1 MTNNAALAIMAKQ
14 PVVGRT
20 KTRLVP
26 FLTPGEAA
34 RLYQALLLDTIAL
47 AVQLTS
53 LADLAI
59 AVTPP
64 DGCAAIAEIAPSG
77 TLVFPVNGADIGAC
91 LQQALGC
98 LLEQGYHK
106 ALAIASDGP
115 SLPAAILRQAVTA
128 LEDADLVL
136 GPGEDGGYYLVGMKR
151 PYRDIFE
158 HIDWSTDRVLRQT
171 LEKAAGLGLH
181 VNLLPLWYDVD
192 TPDDLLRLQ
201 ADLRRLDD
209 GSLANTRAI
218 LELLAPEAR
227 PR

>member
-1 MTNNAALAIMAKQ
+1 VTNDAALVIMAKQ

-26 FLTPGEAA
+26 FLTPSEAA
-34 RLYQALLLDTIAL
+34 RLYEALLLDTIAL
-47 AVQLTS
+47 AVQLAS

-64 DGCAAIAEIAPSG
+64 EGCATIAGIAPPSAM
-77 TLVFPVNGADIGAC
+77 VFPVDGFDIGAC
-91 LQQALGC
+91 LQQALGHI
-98 LLEQGYHK
+98 LEQGYRK

-115 SLPAAILRQAVTA
+115 SLPAAILRQAVTV
-128 LEDADLVL
+128 LDDADLVL

-151 PYRDIFE
+151 PYWEIFE
-158 HIDWSTDRVLRQT
+158 QVHWSTDRVLRQT
-171 LEKAAGLGLH
+171 LERAADLDLR
-181 VNLLPLWYDVD
+181 VCLLPPWYDVD

-201 ADLRRLDD
+201 ADLHRLD
-209 GSLANTRAI
+209 GESLANTRAI
-218 LELLAPEAR
+218 LALLTLETR